1 MNIRGSEW
9 IRVDQSGSEW
19 IRVVSSVR
27 YARATVTPKVKGSVA
42 RPEPNLEL
50 YVHVCDGDVK
60 KKSSNLSE
68 CQKDHAS
75 CFHTLLLDALG
86 RKSLNLDA
94 SL

>member
-1 MNIRGSEW
+1 MSHLKIEISGGINSLTEIGAKICVQGYTQYEPVSVSHQRGA
-9 IRVDQSGSEW
+9 R
-19 IRVVSSVR
+19 R
-27 YARATVTPKVKGSVA
+27 RATG
-42 RPEPNLEL
+42 L
-50 YVHVCDGDVK
+50 VHVCDGDVK
-60 KKSSNLSE
+60 KKKSSNLTE